1 VRGVFVLRQFVA
13 GLAAKPFCLAR
24 ATADNPSE
32 FLLPLAH
39 GLIVSSE
46 DLHVVRRAARVFSP
60 ELIAFQTAHA
70 ISSPEITYAME
81 RPRRNPLERR
91 TTDRRLCNI
100 SLCRNTRVCP

>member
-1 VRGVFVLRQFVA
+1 VRDGFVLRQFVA

-24 ATADNPSE
+24 ATAENPSQ

-70 ISSPEITYAME
+70 ISFQNLLPQWNGHGG
-81 RPRRNPLERR
+81 NPLETR
-91 TTDRRLCNI
+91 TVDRP
-100 SLCRNTRVCP
+100 TM